1 MTLEKVDTEVE
12 GLGLTKKG
20 QPRKRKPKTKNNYFT
35 SETEEAILRYR
46 KAESI
51 EERNRIYN
59 QQIHYAFYKLT
70 ENIIHTFKFY
80 YTEVDNIEDL
90 KFEVISFLLQKLH
103 LYDQSKGKAYS
114 YFGTIA
120 KRYLIIYNQKN
131 YKKLVSKI
139 EVQEVDNA
147 NQTHKTLIEDPY
159 SEEIDRLDIVEK
171 FIKYIDD
178 NLIDLFEK
186 DEEIKAADAIL
197 EIFKKREN
205 IDIFNKK
212 ALFIYVKEIANVQS
226 NTITK
231 VIKKLKTSYLEILKD
246 RIENHDNDIY
256 T

>member
-1 MTLEKVDTEVE
+1 MSELIEEVVAVE
-12 GLGLTKKG
+12 LTKKG
-20 QPRKRKPKTKNNYFT
+20 EPRKRKPKVKNNYFT

-46 KAESI
+46 NNKNQA
-51 EERNRIYN
+51 ERNSIYN
-59 QQIHYAFYKLT
+59 KEIHYGFYKLV

-90 KFEVISFLLQKLH
+90 KYEVISFLLQKLD

-131 YKKLVSKI
+131 YKKLVSKAEI
-139 EVQEVDNA
+139 GEQHDDNA
-147 NQTHKTLIEDPY
+147 LVNSIIVKEPEPEL
-159 SEEIDRLDIVEK
+159 DRLDVVEL
-171 FIKYIDD
+171 FVKYVDD
-178 NLIDLFEK
+178 NLLDLFDK
-186 DEEIKAADAIL
+186 TDEAKVADAIL

-212 ALFIYVKEIANVQS
+212 AVFIYVKEMTDTQS

-231 VIKKLKTSYLEILKD
+231 VIKKLKVIYKKILDNYLE
-246 RIENHDNDIY
+246 NNDY
-256 T
+256 